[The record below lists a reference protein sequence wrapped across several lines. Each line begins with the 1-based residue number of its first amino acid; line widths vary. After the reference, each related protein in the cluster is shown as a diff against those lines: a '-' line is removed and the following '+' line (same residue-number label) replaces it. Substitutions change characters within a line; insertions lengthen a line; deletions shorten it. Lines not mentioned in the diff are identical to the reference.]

1 MWIKANANPA
11 DRIVGDCVIRA
22 IAVATGK
29 PWQEVY
35 DELYA
40 VGRISFDM
48 MSSNEVW
55 GLYLYRL
62 GYEPFLLPESCPECI
77 TVRDFARMFPR
88 GRYIVGTGNHA
99 VAIVNGNY
107 IDTWDSGKLSPSYY
121 FKVI

>member
-1 MWIKANANPA
+1 M
-11 DRIVGDCVIRA
+11 GDCVIRA

-88 GRYIVGTGNHA
+88 GRYIVGTGDHA
-99 VAIVNGNY
+99 IAIVNGNY